1 VPGGRGGVP
10 GWNQLLLIA
19 MRFLGSFHNFQLLR
33 VVQFPKLEQGLLEEV
48 GDQKVS
54 RKGKILLGA
63 LVF

>member
-1 VPGGRGGVP
+1 
-10 GWNQLLLIA
+10 

-54 RKGKILLGA
+54 RKGNILLGA